1 MIYSPGYSPDIFCP
15 YVSFFV
21 FVSRLSTLSSLQQE
35 ARKNMATVITRE
47 HLQIIS
53 TLIFFTSDVQY
64 AQNCR

>member
-15 YVSFFV
+15 YVSFSV

>member
-15 YVSFFV
+15 YVSFCV

-64 AQNCR
+64 ARNCR